1 MPKQPDLMALKVGT
15 SLVSSADYPQHV
27 FSVHGANG
35 YLVHQFLDTG
45 SNQRTDEWGG
55 SVENRSRFGLTLLS
69 ELCRIWGSNRVAI
82 RLNPAAGILD
92 VGSVHFFTKSSFH
105 QLINRSRMP
114 LQDTLDTFS
123 YFISE
128 ADKLKLAYI
137 TLCRHSPLFDPP
149 VDGKYRGTP
158 HDVVATY
165 APLVKESL
173 VIGNSD
179 YTPEEAAAAVES
191 GQLPAVIFGR
201 LWIRNPDL
209 AKRIEYGKALTE
221 PLDFGTLFSYE
232 GNISHGYTDQSPV
245 L

>member
-1 MPKQPDLMALKVGT
+1 MSDAPLTPMRLNKSHQDSLSTHHPPSLPPGYVTPTTIDDPLKLIELFKTAAVNAKAAGF
-15 SLVSSADYPQHV
+15 DGH
-27 FSVHGANG
+27 G

-69 ELCRIWGSNRVAI
+69 EL
-82 RLNPAAGILD
+82 LNPAAGILD
-92 VGSVHFFTKSSFH
+92 VG
-105 QLINRSRMP
+105 MP